1 MNIFLSFDHPLQKG
15 VKKKMPYITNVFARQ
30 VLDSRGFPTIEV
42 EVYCESGAKGR
53 AIVPSGASTGI
64 YEAHELRDEVKDCYL
79 GKSVFKAVNHVNDC
93 IQDELLGCDVTNQRY
108 IDDLLIQLDG
118 TKNKSKLGANAILGV
133 SLAVAACGANYYDMS
148 LYQYIGGC
156 NAHVLPIP
164 MMNIING
171 GAHADNPLDFQEFM
185 IVPVG
190 AHSMKQAVE
199 MGSTTFHH
207 LKKILKQKGL
217 NTSVGDEGG
226 FAPMLEDND
235 TALQCILEAIQAAGY
250 QPHEDICIAL
260 DVAASEFYHDG
271 LYHMQNKEYTSQ
283 ELITY
288 YENLCDRY
296 PIISIEDGLDQDDTD
311 GWQALTKHLSH
322 IMLVGD
328 DLFVTNKDRLQ
339 MGIDENIANA
349 ILIKVNQIGTL
360 TETLDAI
367 ELAKRHQYKIV
378 VSHRSGETEDTFI
391 ADLAVAT
398 NAGYIKTGS
407 LSRSE
412 RIAKYNQLLR
422 IEEELIPEQCYGI
435 EKSKSTFHK

>member
-1 MNIFLSFDHPLQKG
+1 
-15 VKKKMPYITNVFARQ
+15 MPYITNMFARQ

-42 EVYCESGAKGR
+42 EVYTESGAKGK

-64 YEAHELRDEVKDCYL
+64 YEAHELRDEQKDCYL
-79 GKSVFKAVNHVNDC
+79 GKSVFKAVNHVNDL
-93 IQDELLGCDVTNQRY
+93 IQDHLLGYDVTNQRL
-108 IDDLLIQLDG
+108 IDEELIKLDG
-118 TKNKSKLGANAILGV
+118 TQNKSKLGANAILGV
-133 SLAVAACGANYYDMS
+133 SLACATCASNYYDMP

-190 AHSMKQAVE
+190 AHSIQQAIE
-199 MGSTTFHH
+199 MGSTVFHH
-207 LKKILKQKGL
+207 LKKILKNKGL

-235 TALQCILEAIQAAGY
+235 EALKLIVEAIQNAGY
-250 QPHEDICIAL
+250 KAKDDICIAL

-271 LYHMQNKEYTSQ
+271 FYHMQGKNYTSS
-283 ELITY
+283 ELVTY
-288 YENLCDRY
+288 YQNLCSHY
-296 PIISIEDGLDQDDTD
+296 PIISIEDGLDQDDQE
-311 GWQALTKHLSH
+311 GWMALTKHLSS

-328 DLFVTNKDRLQ
+328 DLFVTNKQRLQ

-367 ELAKRHQYKIV
+367 ELAKQHQYKVI

-407 LSRSE
+407 MSRSE

-422 IEEELIPEQCYGI
+422 IEEVLLPTQCYGNQ
-435 EKSKSTFHK
+435 

>member
-1 MNIFLSFDHPLQKG
+1 
-15 VKKKMPYITNVFARQ
+15 MPYITNIFARQ

-42 EVYCESGAKGR
+42 EVHCDSGDMGK

-64 YEAHELRDEVKDCYL
+64 YEAHELRDGNKECFL
-79 GKSVFKAVNHVNDC
+79 GKSVFKAVNHVNDI
-93 IQDELLGCDVTNQRY
+93 IQNHLLGFDVARQRL
-108 IDDLLIQLDG
+108 IDQELIQLDG
-118 TKNKSKLGANAILGV
+118 TPNKSHLGANAILGV
-133 SLAVAACGANYYDMS
+133 SLACANCASHYYDIP

-156 NAHVLPIP
+156 NAHILPIP

-190 AHSMKQAVE
+190 AHSIKQALE
-199 MGSTTFHH
+199 MGSTVFHH
-207 LKKILKQKGL
+207 LKNILKKKGL

-235 TALQCILEAIQAAGY
+235 TALQAIIEAIQAAGY
-250 QPHEDICIAL
+250 QPQEDICIAL
-260 DVAASEFYHDG
+260 DVASSEFYKDG
-271 LYHMQNKEYTSQ
+271 HYHMQGKDYTSQ

-288 YENLCDRY
+288 YQNLCQHY
-296 PIISIEDGLDQDDTD
+296 PIISIEDGLDQDDTE
-311 GWQALTKHLSH
+311 GWKNLTKELSS

-328 DLFVTNKDRLQ
+328 DLFVTNKERLQ
-339 MGIDENIANA
+339 MGIDAQIANA

-367 ELAKRHQYKIV
+367 ELAKRNQYKII

-398 NAGYIKTGS
+398 NAGFIKTGS

-412 RIAKYNQLLR
+412 RIAKYNQLIR
-422 IEEELIPEQCYGI
+422 IEEDIIPTQSYGF
-435 EKSKSTFHK
+435 KK

>member
-1 MNIFLSFDHPLQKG
+1 
-15 VKKKMPYITNVFARQ
+15 MPYITNMFARQ

-42 EVYCESGAKGR
+42 EVYTESGAKGK

-64 YEAHELRDEVKDCYL
+64 YEAHELRDEQKDCYL
-79 GKSVFKAVNHVNDC
+79 GKSVFKAVNHVNDL
-93 IQDELLGCDVTNQRY
+93 IQDHLLGYDVTNQRL
-108 IDDLLIQLDG
+108 IDEELIKLDG
-118 TKNKSKLGANAILGV
+118 TQNKSKLGANAILGV
-133 SLAVAACGANYYDMS
+133 SLACATCASNYYDMP

-190 AHSMKQAVE
+190 AHSIQQAIE
-199 MGSTTFHH
+199 MGSTVFHH
-207 LKKILKQKGL
+207 LKKILKNKGL

-235 TALQCILEAIQAAGY
+235 EALKLIVEAIQNAGY
-250 QPHEDICIAL
+250 KAKDDICIAL
-260 DVAASEFYHDG
+260 DVAASEFYHDCF
-271 LYHMQNKEYTSQ
+271 YHMQGKNYTSS
-283 ELITY
+283 ELVTY
-288 YENLCDRY
+288 YQNLCSHY
-296 PIISIEDGLDQDDTD
+296 PIISIEDGLDQDDQE
-311 GWQALTKHLSH
+311 GWMALTKHLSS

-328 DLFVTNKDRLQ
+328 DLFVTNKQRLQ

-367 ELAKRHQYKIV
+367 ELAKQHQYKVI

-407 LSRSE
+407 MSRSE

-422 IEEELIPEQCYGI
+422 IEEELIPTQCYGNQ
-435 EKSKSTFHK
+435 

>member
-1 MNIFLSFDHPLQKG
+1 MSIINKKG
-15 VKKKMPYITNVFARQ
+15 VEQTMPYITNIFARQ

-42 EVYCESGAKGR
+42 EVYTESGAKGR

-79 GKSVFKAVNHVNDC
+79 GKSVFKAINNVNET
-93 IQDELLGCDVTNQRY
+93 IQDHMLGFDVTEQRL
-108 IDDLLIQLDG
+108 IDEELIRLDG
-118 TKNKSKLGANAILGV
+118 TANKSKLGANAILGV
-133 SLAVAACGANYYDMS
+133 SLACADCASDYYKMP

-185 IVPVG
+185 IVPIG
-190 AHSMKQAVE
+190 AHSMKQAIE
-199 MGSTTFHH
+199 MGSTIFHH
-207 LKKILKQKGL
+207 LKKILNEKHL
-217 NTSVGDEGG
+217 NTAVGDEGG

-235 TALQCILEAIQAAGY
+235 TALQCIVDAIQSAGFK
-250 QPHEDICIAL
+250 PKHDVAIAL

-271 LYHMQNKEYTSQ
+271 TYHLQGKVLSSSEM
-283 ELITY
+283 ITY
-288 YENLCDRY
+288 YENLCSHY
-296 PIISIEDGLDQDDTD
+296 PIISIEDGLDQDDYE
-311 GWQALTKHLSH
+311 GWQSLTSKLSS

-328 DLFVTNKDRLQ
+328 DLFVTNKERLQ
-339 MGIDENIANA
+339 MGIQKNIANA

-367 ELAKRHQYKIV
+367 ELAKRHQYDII

-391 ADLAVAT
+391 ADLSVAT
-398 NAGYIKTGS
+398 NAGFIKTGS
-407 LSRSE
+407 MSRSE

-422 IEEELIPEQCYGI
+422 IEEELIPTQCYGFQSK
-435 EKSKSTFHK
+435 EK

>member
-1 MNIFLSFDHPLQKG
+1 
-15 VKKKMPYITNVFARQ
+15 MPYITNIFARQ

-42 EVYCESGAKGR
+42 EVHCDSGDMGK

-64 YEAHELRDEVKDCYL
+64 YEAHELRDGNKECFL
-79 GKSVFKAVNHVNDC
+79 GKSVFKAVNHVNDI
-93 IQDELLGCDVTNQRY
+93 IQNHLLGFDVTRQRL
-108 IDDLLIQLDG
+108 IDQELIQLDG
-118 TKNKSKLGANAILGV
+118 TPNKSHLGANAILGV
-133 SLAVAACGANYYDMS
+133 SLACANCASHYYDIP

-156 NAHVLPIP
+156 NAHILPIP

-190 AHSMKQAVE
+190 AHSIKQALE
-199 MGSTTFHH
+199 MGSTVFHH
-207 LKKILKQKGL
+207 LKNILKKKSL

-235 TALQCILEAIQAAGY
+235 TALQAIIEAIQAAGY
-250 QPHEDICIAL
+250 QPQEDICIAL
-260 DVAASEFYHDG
+260 DVASSEFYKDG
-271 LYHMQNKEYTSQ
+271 HYHMQGKDYTSQ

-288 YENLCDRY
+288 YQNLCQHY
-296 PIISIEDGLDQDDTD
+296 PIISIEDGLDQDDTE
-311 GWQALTKHLSH
+311 GWKNLTKELSS

-328 DLFVTNKDRLQ
+328 DLFVTNKERLQ
-339 MGIDENIANA
+339 MGIDAQIANA

-367 ELAKRHQYKIV
+367 ELAKRNQYKII

-398 NAGYIKTGS
+398 NAGFIKTGS

-412 RIAKYNQLLR
+412 RIAKYNQLIR
-422 IEEELIPEQCYGI
+422 IEEDIIPTQSYGF
-435 EKSKSTFHK
+435 KK

>member
-1 MNIFLSFDHPLQKG
+1 
-15 VKKKMPYITNVFARQ
+15 MPYITNIFARQ

-42 EVYCESGAKGR
+42 EVYSESGAKGK

-64 YEAHELRDEVKDCYL
+64 YEAHELRDGNHDCYL
-79 GKSVFKAVNHVNDC
+79 GKSVFKAVHNVNEI
-93 IQDELLGCDVTNQRY
+93 IQEHLMGFDVTDQRL
-108 IDDLLIQLDG
+108 IDEELIKLDG

-133 SLAVAACGANYYDMS
+133 SLACAVCASEYYEMP

-156 NAHVLPIP
+156 NAHILPIP

-190 AHSMKQAVE
+190 AHSIQQAIE
-199 MGSTTFHH
+199 MGSTVFHH
-207 LKKILKQKGL
+207 LKNILKEKNL

-235 TALQCILEAIQAAGY
+235 TALQLIIEAITKAGY
-250 QPHEDICIAL
+250 QPKEDVCIAL
-260 DVAASEFYHDG
+260 DVAASEFYQDG
-271 LYHMQNKEYTSQ
+271 QYHMQGKNYSSS
-283 ELITY
+283 ELIAY
-288 YENLCDRY
+288 YKDICSRY
-296 PIISIEDGLDQDDTD
+296 PIISIEDGLDQDDQE
-311 GWQALTKHLSH
+311 GWIALTKELSQ

-328 DLFVTNKDRLQ
+328 DLFVTNKERLK
-339 MGIDENIANA
+339 MGIEENIANA

-367 ELAKRHQYKIV
+367 EMAKRHHYSII

-398 NAGYIKTGS
+398 NAGFIKTGS
-407 LSRSE
+407 MSRSE
-412 RIAKYNQLLR
+412 RIAKYNQLIR
-422 IEEELIPEQCYGI
+422 IEEELIPNQCYGL
-435 EKSKSTFHK
+435 

>member
-1 MNIFLSFDHPLQKG
+1 
-15 VKKKMPYITNVFARQ
+15 MPYITNMFARQ

-42 EVYCESGAKGR
+42 EVYTESGAKGK

-64 YEAHELRDEVKDCYL
+64 YEAHELRDEQKDCYL
-79 GKSVFKAVNHVNDC
+79 GKSVFKAVNHVNDL
-93 IQDELLGCDVTNQRY
+93 IQDHLLGYDVTNQR
-108 IDDLLIQLDG
+108 LINEELIKLDG
-118 TKNKSKLGANAILGV
+118 TQNKSKLGANAILGV
-133 SLAVAACGANYYDMS
+133 SLACATCASNYYDMP

-190 AHSMKQAVE
+190 AHSIQQAIE
-199 MGSTTFHH
+199 MGSTVFHH
-207 LKKILKQKGL
+207 LKKILKNKGL

-235 TALQCILEAIQAAGY
+235 EALKLIVEAIQNAGY
-250 QPHEDICIAL
+250 KAKDDICIAL

-271 LYHMQNKEYTSQ
+271 FYHMQGKNYTSS
-283 ELITY
+283 ELVTY
-288 YENLCDRY
+288 YQNLCSHY
-296 PIISIEDGLDQDDTD
+296 PIISIEDGLDQDDQE
-311 GWQALTKHLSH
+311 GWMALTKHLSS

-328 DLFVTNKDRLQ
+328 DLFVTNKQRLQ

-367 ELAKRHQYKIV
+367 ELAKQHQYKVI

-407 LSRSE
+407 MSRSE

-422 IEEELIPEQCYGI
+422 IEEELIPTQCYGNQ
-435 EKSKSTFHK
+435 

>member
-1 MNIFLSFDHPLQKG
+1 
-15 VKKKMPYITNVFARQ
+15 MPYITNMFAKQ

-42 EVYCESGAKGR
+42 EVYTESGAKGK

-64 YEAHELRDEVKDCYL
+64 YEAHELRDEQKDCYL
-79 GKSVFKAVNHVNDC
+79 GKSVFKAVNHVNDL
-93 IQDELLGCDVTNQRY
+93 IQDHLLGYDVTNQRL
-108 IDDLLIQLDG
+108 IDEELIKLDG
-118 TKNKSKLGANAILGV
+118 TQNKSKLGANAILGV
-133 SLAVAACGANYYDMS
+133 SLACATCASDYYDMP

-190 AHSMKQAVE
+190 AHSIQQAIE
-199 MGSTTFHH
+199 MGSTVFHH
-207 LKKILKQKGL
+207 LKKILKNKGL

-235 TALQCILEAIQAAGY
+235 EALKLIVEAIQNAGY
-250 QPHEDICIAL
+250 KAKDDICIAL

-271 LYHMQNKEYTSQ
+271 LYHMQGKNYTSS
-283 ELITY
+283 ELVTY
-288 YENLCDRY
+288 YQNLCSHY
-296 PIISIEDGLDQDDTD
+296 PIISIEDGLDQDDQE
-311 GWQALTKHLSH
+311 GWMALTKHLSS

-328 DLFVTNKDRLQ
+328 DLFVTNKQRLQ

-367 ELAKRHQYKIV
+367 ELAKQHQYKVI

-407 LSRSE
+407 MSRSE

-422 IEEELIPEQCYGI
+422 IEEELIPTQCYGNQ
-435 EKSKSTFHK
+435 

>member
-1 MNIFLSFDHPLQKG
+1 
-15 VKKKMPYITNVFARQ
+15 MPYITNMFARQ

-42 EVYCESGAKGR
+42 EVYTESGAKGK

-64 YEAHELRDEVKDCYL
+64 YEAHELRDEQKDCYL
-79 GKSVFKAVNHVNDC
+79 GKSVFKAVNHVNDL
-93 IQDELLGCDVTNQRY
+93 IQDHLLGYDVTNQRL
-108 IDDLLIQLDG
+108 IDEELIKLDG
-118 TKNKSKLGANAILGV
+118 TQNKSKLGANAILGV
-133 SLAVAACGANYYDMS
+133 SLACATCASNYYDMP
-148 LYQYIGGC
+148 LYQYIGGY

-190 AHSMKQAVE
+190 AHSIQQAIE
-199 MGSTTFHH
+199 MGSTVFHH
-207 LKKILKQKGL
+207 LKKILKNKGL

-235 TALQCILEAIQAAGY
+235 EALKLIVEAIQNAGY
-250 QPHEDICIAL
+250 KAKDDICIAL

-271 LYHMQNKEYTSQ
+271 FYHMQGKNYTSS
-283 ELITY
+283 ELVTY
-288 YENLCDRY
+288 YQNLCSHY
-296 PIISIEDGLDQDDTD
+296 PIISIEDGLDQDDQE
-311 GWQALTKHLSH
+311 GWMALTKHLSS

-328 DLFVTNKDRLQ
+328 DLFVTNKQRLQ

-367 ELAKRHQYKIV
+367 ELAKQHQYKVI

-407 LSRSE
+407 MSRSE

-422 IEEELIPEQCYGI
+422 IEEELIPTQCYGNQ
-435 EKSKSTFHK
+435 

>member
-1 MNIFLSFDHPLQKG
+1 
-15 VKKKMPYITNVFARQ
+15 MPYITNIFARQ

-42 EVYCESGAKGR
+42 EVYSESGAKGR

-64 YEAHELRDEVKDCYL
+64 YEAHELRDGVKDCYL
-79 GKSVFKAVNHVNDC
+79 GKSVFKAVNHVNDI
-93 IQDELLGCDVTNQRY
+93 IQDELLGFDVTNQRL
-108 IDDLLIQLDG
+108 IDEELIRLDG
-118 TKNKSKLGANAILGV
+118 TSNKSKLGANAILGV
-133 SLAVAACGANYYDMS
+133 SLACANCAADYYDMP
-148 LYQYIGGC
+148 LFQYIGGC

-190 AHSMKQAVE
+190 AHSMKQAIE
-199 MGSTTFHH
+199 MGSTVFHH
-207 LKKILKQKGL
+207 LKTILKEKGL
-217 NTSVGDEGG
+217 NTGVGDEGG

-235 TALQCILEAIQAAGY
+235 IALQSIVQAIEAAGY
-250 QPHEDICIAL
+250 QPQEDVAIAL

-271 LYHMQNKEYTSQ
+271 IYRMNEKDYTSL
-283 ELITY
+283 ELVTY
-288 YENLCDRY
+288 YQNLCSHY
-296 PIISIEDGLDQDDTD
+296 PIISIEDGLDQDDHE
-311 GWQALTKHLSH
+311 GWKALTKDLSK

-328 DLFVTNKDRLQ
+328 DLFVTNKERLK
-339 MGIDENIANA
+339 MGIQEKIANA

-367 ELAKRHQYKIV
+367 EMAKRHQYNII

-407 LSRSE
+407 MSRSE

-422 IEEELIPEQCYGI
+422 IEEELIPHQCYGI
-435 EKSKSTFHK
+435 E

>member
-1 MNIFLSFDHPLQKG
+1 MS
-15 VKKKMPYITNVFARQ
+15 YITNIFARQ

-42 EVYCESGAKGR
+42 EVHCDSGAMGK

-64 YEAHELRDEVKDCYL
+64 YEAHELRDGNNECFL
-79 GKSVFKAVNHVNDC
+79 GKSVFKAVNHVNDI
-93 IQDELLGCDVTNQRY
+93 IQDHLLGYDVTKQRL
-108 IDDLLIQLDG
+108 IDQELIELDG
-118 TKNKSKLGANAILGV
+118 TPNKSRLGANAILGV
-133 SLAVAACGANYYDMS
+133 SLACAVCASQYYEIP

-164 MMNIING
+164 MMNILNG

-185 IVPVG
+185 IVPIG
-190 AHSMKQAVE
+190 AHSMKQALE
-199 MGSTTFHH
+199 MGSTVFHH
-207 LKKILKQKGL
+207 LKTILKKKGL

-235 TALQCILEAIQAAGY
+235 TALQAIIEAIKAAGY
-250 QPHEDICIAL
+250 QPKEDICIAL
-260 DVAASEFYHDG
+260 DVASSEFYKDG
-271 LYHMQNKEYTSQ
+271 LYHMQGKDYTSD

-288 YENLCDRY
+288 YQNLCAHY
-296 PIISIEDGLDQDDTD
+296 PIISIEDGLDQDDSE
-311 GWQALTKHLSH
+311 GWKKLTKDLSS

-328 DLFVTNKDRLQ
+328 DLFVTNKERLQ
-339 MGIDENIANA
+339 MGIENEIANA

-367 ELAKRHQYKIV
+367 ELAKRHQYKII

-398 NAGYIKTGS
+398 NAGFIKTGS

-422 IEEELIPEQCYGI
+422 IEEEIIPTQSYG
-435 EKSKSTFHK
+435 K

>member
-1 MNIFLSFDHPLQKG
+1 
-15 VKKKMPYITNVFARQ
+15 MPYISNVFARQ

-42 EVYCESGAKGR
+42 EVYTESGAKGK

-64 YEAHELRDEVKDCYL
+64 YEAHELRDESKECYL
-79 GKSVFKAVNHVNDC
+79 GKSVFKAVNHVNDI
-93 IQDELLGCDVTNQRY
+93 IQNELLGLDVTDQRI
-108 IDDLLIQLDG
+108 IDEELIKLDG

-133 SLAVAACGANYYDMS
+133 SLACAVCAADYYDMP

-164 MMNIING
+164 MMNILNG

-185 IVPVG
+185 IVPIG
-190 AHSMKQAVE
+190 AHSMKQALE
-199 MGSTTFHH
+199 MGSTIFHH
-207 LKKILKQKGL
+207 LKKILKDKGL

-235 TALQCILEAIQAAGY
+235 TALQYIIQAIEKAGY
-250 QPHEDICIAL
+250 KPKEDVCIAL
-260 DVAASEFYHDG
+260 DVASSEFYNNG
-271 LYHMQNKEYTSQ
+271 KYHMQNKDYTSSEMIQYYQ
-283 ELITY
+283 EL
-288 YENLCDRY
+288 CQKY
-296 PIISIEDGLDQDDTD
+296 PIISIEDGLDQDDQE
-311 GWQALTKHLSH
+311 GWMALTKELSQ

-328 DLFVTNKDRLQ
+328 DLFVTNKQRLK
-339 MGIDENIANA
+339 MGIESNIANA

-367 ELAKRHQYKIV
+367 ELAKRHQYNII

-407 LSRSE
+407 MSRSE

-422 IEEELIPEQCYGI
+422 IEEELLPESKYGYND
-435 EKSKSTFHK
+435 

>member
-1 MNIFLSFDHPLQKG
+1 
-15 VKKKMPYITNVFARQ
+15 MP
-30 VLDSRGFPTIEV
+30 
-42 EVYCESGAKGR
+42 
-53 AIVPSGASTGI
+53 
-64 YEAHELRDEVKDCYL
+64 
-79 GKSVFKAVNHVNDC
+79 
-93 IQDELLGCDVTNQRY
+93 
-108 IDDLLIQLDG
+108 
-118 TKNKSKLGANAILGV
+118 
-133 SLAVAACGANYYDMS
+133 

-190 AHSMKQAVE
+190 AHSIQQAIE
-199 MGSTTFHH
+199 MGSTVFHH
-207 LKKILKQKGL
+207 LKKILKNKGL

-226 FAPMLEDND
+226 FAPML
-235 TALQCILEAIQAAGY
+235 
-250 QPHEDICIAL
+250 

-271 LYHMQNKEYTSQ
+271 FYHMQGKNYTSS
-283 ELITY
+283 ELVTY
-288 YENLCDRY
+288 YQNLCSHY
-296 PIISIEDGLDQDDTD
+296 PIISIEDGLDQDDQE
-311 GWQALTKHLSH
+311 GWMALTKHLSS

-328 DLFVTNKDRLQ
+328 DLFVTNKQRLQ

-367 ELAKRHQYKIV
+367 ELAKQHQYKVI

-407 LSRSE
+407 MSRSE

-422 IEEELIPEQCYGI
+422 IEEELIPTQCYGNQ
-435 EKSKSTFHK
+435 

>member
-1 MNIFLSFDHPLQKG
+1 G
-15 VKKKMPYITNVFARQ
+15 Y
-30 VLDSRGFPTIEV
+30 
-42 EVYCESGAKGR
+42 
-53 AIVPSGASTGI
+53 
-64 YEAHELRDEVKDCYL
+64 
-79 GKSVFKAVNHVNDC
+79 
-93 IQDELLGCDVTNQRY
+93 DVTNQRL
-108 IDDLLIQLDG
+108 IDEELIKLDG
-118 TKNKSKLGANAILGV
+118 TQNKSKLGANAILGV
-133 SLAVAACGANYYDMS
+133 SLACATCASDYYDMP

-190 AHSMKQAVE
+190 AHSIQQAIE
-199 MGSTTFHH
+199 MGSTVFHH
-207 LKKILKQKGL
+207 LKKILKNKGL

-235 TALQCILEAIQAAGY
+235 EALKLIVEAIQNAGY
-250 QPHEDICIAL
+250 KAKDDICIAL

-271 LYHMQNKEYTSQ
+271 FYHMQGKNYTSS
-283 ELITY
+283 ELVTY
-288 YENLCDRY
+288 YQNLCSHY
-296 PIISIEDGLDQDDTD
+296 PIISIEDGLDQDDQE
-311 GWQALTKHLSH
+311 GWMALTKHLSS

-328 DLFVTNKDRLQ
+328 DLFVTNKQRLQ

-367 ELAKRHQYKIV
+367 ELAKQHQYKVI

-407 LSRSE
+407 MSRSE

-422 IEEELIPEQCYGI
+422 IEEELIPTQCYGNQ
-435 EKSKSTFHK
+435 

>member
-1 MNIFLSFDHPLQKG
+1 
-15 VKKKMPYITNVFARQ
+15 MPYITNMFARQ

-42 EVYCESGAKGR
+42 EVYTESGAKGK
-53 AIVPSGASTGI
+53 AIVPSGASAGI
-64 YEAHELRDEVKDCYL
+64 YEAHELRDEQKDCYL
-79 GKSVFKAVNHVNDC
+79 GKSVFKAVNHVNDL
-93 IQDELLGCDVTNQRY
+93 IQDHLLGYDVTNQRL
-108 IDDLLIQLDG
+108 IDEELIKLDG
-118 TKNKSKLGANAILGV
+118 TQNKSKLGANAILGV
-133 SLAVAACGANYYDMS
+133 SLACATCASNYYDMP

-190 AHSMKQAVE
+190 AHSIQQAIE
-199 MGSTTFHH
+199 MGSTVFHH
-207 LKKILKQKGL
+207 LKKILKNKGL

-235 TALQCILEAIQAAGY
+235 EALKLIVEAIQNAGY
-250 QPHEDICIAL
+250 KAKDDICIAL

-271 LYHMQNKEYTSQ
+271 FYHMQGKNYTSS
-283 ELITY
+283 ELVTY
-288 YENLCDRY
+288 YQNLCSHY
-296 PIISIEDGLDQDDTD
+296 PIISIEDGLDQDDQE
-311 GWQALTKHLSH
+311 GWMALTKHLSS

-328 DLFVTNKDRLQ
+328 DLFVTNKQRLQ

-367 ELAKRHQYKIV
+367 ELAKQHQYKVI

-407 LSRSE
+407 MSRSE

-422 IEEELIPEQCYGI
+422 IEEELIPTQCYGNQ
-435 EKSKSTFHK
+435 

>member
-1 MNIFLSFDHPLQKG
+1 
-15 VKKKMPYITNVFARQ
+15 MPYITNIFARQ

-42 EVYCESGAKGR
+42 EVHCDSGDMGK

-64 YEAHELRDEVKDCYL
+64 YEAHELRDGNKECFL
-79 GKSVFKAVNHVNDC
+79 GKSVFKAVNHVNDI
-93 IQDELLGCDVTNQRY
+93 IQNHLLGFDVARQRL
-108 IDDLLIQLDG
+108 IDQELIQLDG
-118 TKNKSKLGANAILGV
+118 TPNKSHLGANAILGV
-133 SLAVAACGANYYDMS
+133 SLACANCASHYYDIP

-156 NAHVLPIP
+156 NAHILPIP

-190 AHSMKQAVE
+190 AHSIKQALE
-199 MGSTTFHH
+199 MGSTVFHH
-207 LKKILKQKGL
+207 LKNILKKKGL

-235 TALQCILEAIQAAGY
+235 NALQAIIEAIQAAGY
-250 QPHEDICIAL
+250 QPQEDICIAL
-260 DVAASEFYHDG
+260 DVASSEFYKDG
-271 LYHMQNKEYTSQ
+271 HYHMQGKDYTSQ

-288 YENLCDRY
+288 YQNLCQHY
-296 PIISIEDGLDQDDTD
+296 PIISIEDGLDQDDTE
-311 GWQALTKHLSH
+311 GWKNLTKELSS

-328 DLFVTNKDRLQ
+328 DLFVTNKERLQ
-339 MGIDENIANA
+339 MGIDAQIANA

-367 ELAKRHQYKIV
+367 ELAKRNQYKII

-398 NAGYIKTGS
+398 NAGFIKTGS

-412 RIAKYNQLLR
+412 RIAKYNQLIR
-422 IEEELIPEQCYGI
+422 IEEDIIPTQSYGF
-435 EKSKSTFHK
+435 KK

>member
-1 MNIFLSFDHPLQKG
+1 
-15 VKKKMPYITNVFARQ
+15 MPYITNIFARQ

-42 EVYCESGAKGR
+42 EVHCDSGDMGK

-64 YEAHELRDEVKDCYL
+64 YEAHELRDGNKECFL
-79 GKSVFKAVNHVNDC
+79 GKSVFKAVNHVNDI
-93 IQDELLGCDVTNQRY
+93 IQNHLLGFDVTRQRL
-108 IDDLLIQLDG
+108 IDQELIQLDG
-118 TKNKSKLGANAILGV
+118 TPNKSRLGANAILGV
-133 SLAVAACGANYYDMS
+133 SLACANCASHYYDIP

-156 NAHVLPIP
+156 NAHILPIP

-190 AHSMKQAVE
+190 AHSIKQALE
-199 MGSTTFHH
+199 MGSTVFHH
-207 LKKILKQKGL
+207 LKNILKKKGL

-235 TALQCILEAIQAAGY
+235 TALQAIIEAIQAAGY
-250 QPHEDICIAL
+250 QPQEDICIAL
-260 DVAASEFYHDG
+260 DVASSEFYKDG
-271 LYHMQNKEYTSQ
+271 HYHMQGKDYTSQ

-288 YENLCDRY
+288 YQNLCQHY
-296 PIISIEDGLDQDDTD
+296 PIISIEDGLDQDDTE
-311 GWQALTKHLSH
+311 GWKNLTKELSS

-328 DLFVTNKDRLQ
+328 DLFVTNKERLQ
-339 MGIDENIANA
+339 MGIDAQIANA

-367 ELAKRHQYKIV
+367 ELAKRNQYKII

-398 NAGYIKTGS
+398 NAGFIKTGS

-412 RIAKYNQLLR
+412 RIAKYNQLIR
-422 IEEELIPEQCYGI
+422 IEEDIIPTQSYGF
-435 EKSKSTFHK
+435 KK

>member
-1 MNIFLSFDHPLQKG
+1 
-15 VKKKMPYITNVFARQ
+15 MPYITNMFARQ

-42 EVYCESGAKGR
+42 EVYTESGAKGK

-64 YEAHELRDEVKDCYL
+64 YEAHELRDEQKDCYL
-79 GKSVFKAVNHVNDC
+79 GKSVFKAVNHVNDL
-93 IQDELLGCDVTNQRY
+93 IQDHLLGYDVTNQRL
-108 IDDLLIQLDG
+108 IDEELIKLDG
-118 TKNKSKLGANAILGV
+118 TQNKSKLGANAILGV
-133 SLAVAACGANYYDMS
+133 SLACATCASNYYDMP

-190 AHSMKQAVE
+190 AHSIQQAIE
-199 MGSTTFHH
+199 MGSTVFHH
-207 LKKILKQKGL
+207 LKKILKNKGL

-235 TALQCILEAIQAAGY
+235 EALKLIVEAIQNAGY
-250 QPHEDICIAL
+250 KAKDDICIAL

-271 LYHMQNKEYTSQ
+271 FYHMQGKNYTSS
-283 ELITY
+283 ELVTY
-288 YENLCDRY
+288 YQNLCSHY
-296 PIISIEDGLDQDDTD
+296 PIISIEDGLDQDDQE
-311 GWQALTKHLSH
+311 GWMALTKHLSS

-328 DLFVTNKDRLQ
+328 DLFVTNKQRLQ

-367 ELAKRHQYKIV
+367 ELAKQHQYKVI

-407 LSRSE
+407 MSRSE
-412 RIAKYNQLLR
+412 RIAIYNQLLR
-422 IEEELIPEQCYGI
+422 IEEELIPTQCYGNQ
-435 EKSKSTFHK
+435 

>member
-1 MNIFLSFDHPLQKG
+1 MGK
-15 VKKKMPYITNVFARQ
+15 
-30 VLDSRGFPTIEV
+30 
-42 EVYCESGAKGR
+42 

-64 YEAHELRDEVKDCYL
+64 YEAHELRDGNKECFL
-79 GKSVFKAVNHVNDC
+79 GKSVFKAVNHVNDI
-93 IQDELLGCDVTNQRY
+93 IQNHLLGFDVTRQRL
-108 IDDLLIQLDG
+108 IDQELIQLDG
-118 TKNKSKLGANAILGV
+118 TPNKSRLGANAILGV
-133 SLAVAACGANYYDMS
+133 SLACANCASHYYDIP

-156 NAHVLPIP
+156 NAHILPIP

-190 AHSMKQAVE
+190 AHSIKQALE
-199 MGSTTFHH
+199 MGSTVFHH
-207 LKKILKQKGL
+207 LKNILKKKGL

-235 TALQCILEAIQAAGY
+235 TALQAIIEAIQAAGY
-250 QPHEDICIAL
+250 QPQEDICIAL
-260 DVAASEFYHDG
+260 DVASSEFYKDG
-271 LYHMQNKEYTSQ
+271 HYHMQGKDYTSQ

-288 YENLCDRY
+288 YQNLCQHY
-296 PIISIEDGLDQDDTD
+296 PIISIEDGLDQDDTE
-311 GWQALTKHLSH
+311 GWKNLTKELSS

-328 DLFVTNKDRLQ
+328 DLFVTNKERLQ
-339 MGIDENIANA
+339 MGIDAQIANA

-367 ELAKRHQYKIV
+367 ELAKRNQYKII

-398 NAGYIKTGS
+398 NAGFIKTGS

-412 RIAKYNQLLR
+412 RIAKYNQLIR
-422 IEEELIPEQCYGI
+422 IEEDIIPTQSYGF
-435 EKSKSTFHK
+435 KK

>member
-1 MNIFLSFDHPLQKG
+1 M
-15 VKKKMPYITNVFARQ
+15 FARQ

-42 EVYCESGAKGR
+42 EVYTESGAKGK

-64 YEAHELRDEVKDCYL
+64 YEAHELRDEQKDCYL
-79 GKSVFKAVNHVNDC
+79 GKSVFKAVNHVNDL
-93 IQDELLGCDVTNQRY
+93 IQDHLLGYDVTNQRL
-108 IDDLLIQLDG
+108 IDEELIILDG
-118 TKNKSKLGANAILGV
+118 TQNKSKLGANAILGV
-133 SLAVAACGANYYDMS
+133 SLACATCASNYYDMP

-190 AHSMKQAVE
+190 AHSIQQAIE
-199 MGSTTFHH
+199 MGSTVFHH
-207 LKKILKQKGL
+207 LKKILKNKGL

-235 TALQCILEAIQAAGY
+235 EALKLIVEAIQNAGY
-250 QPHEDICIAL
+250 KAKDDICIAL

-271 LYHMQNKEYTSQ
+271 FYHMQGKNYTSS
-283 ELITY
+283 ELVTY
-288 YENLCDRY
+288 YQNLCSHY
-296 PIISIEDGLDQDDTD
+296 PIISIEDGLDQDDQE
-311 GWQALTKHLSH
+311 GWMALTKHLSS

-328 DLFVTNKDRLQ
+328 DLFVTNKQRLQ

-367 ELAKRHQYKIV
+367 ELAKQHQYKVI

-407 LSRSE
+407 MSRSE

-422 IEEELIPEQCYGI
+422 IEEELIPTQCYGNQ
-435 EKSKSTFHK
+435 

>member
-1 MNIFLSFDHPLQKG
+1 M
-15 VKKKMPYITNVFARQ
+15 FARQ

-42 EVYCESGAKGR
+42 EVYTESGAKGK

-64 YEAHELRDEVKDCYL
+64 YEAHELRDEQKDCYV
-79 GKSVFKAVNHVNDC
+79 GKSVFKAVNHVNDL
-93 IQDELLGCDVTNQRY
+93 IQDHLLGYDVTNQRL
-108 IDDLLIQLDG
+108 IDEELIKLDG
-118 TKNKSKLGANAILGV
+118 TQNKSKLGANAILGV
-133 SLAVAACGANYYDMS
+133 SLACATCASNYYDMP

-190 AHSMKQAVE
+190 AHSIQQAIE
-199 MGSTTFHH
+199 MGSTVFHH
-207 LKKILKQKGL
+207 LKKILKNKGL

-235 TALQCILEAIQAAGY
+235 EALKLIVEAIQNAGY
-250 QPHEDICIAL
+250 KAKDDICIAL

-271 LYHMQNKEYTSQ
+271 FYHMQGKNYTSS
-283 ELITY
+283 ELVTY
-288 YENLCDRY
+288 YQNLCSHY
-296 PIISIEDGLDQDDTD
+296 PIISIEDGLDQDDQE
-311 GWQALTKHLSH
+311 GWMALTKHLSS

-328 DLFVTNKDRLQ
+328 DLFVTNKQRLQ

-367 ELAKRHQYKIV
+367 ELAKQHQYKVI

-407 LSRSE
+407 MSRSE

-422 IEEELIPEQCYGI
+422 IEEELIPTQCYGNQ
-435 EKSKSTFHK
+435 

>member
-1 MNIFLSFDHPLQKG
+1 
-15 VKKKMPYITNVFARQ
+15 MPYISNIFARQ

-42 EVYCESGAKGR
+42 EVHCEDGVMGK

-64 YEAHELRDEVKDCYL
+64 YEAYELRDGNKDCFM
-79 GKSVFKAVNHVNDC
+79 GKSVFKAVNHVNET
-93 IQDELLGCDVTNQRY
+93 IQDHLLGYDVTKQRL
-108 IDDLLIQLDG
+108 IDKELIELDG
-118 TKNKSKLGANAILGV
+118 TPNKSRLGANAILGV
-133 SLAVAACGANYYDMS
+133 SLACADCASHYYDMP

-171 GAHADNPLDFQEFM
+171 GVHADNPLDFQEFM
-185 IVPVG
+185 IVPIG
-190 AHSMKQAVE
+190 AHSIKQALE
-199 MGSTTFHH
+199 MGSTVFHH
-207 LKKILKQKGL
+207 LKNILKRKGL

-235 TALQCILEAIQAAGY
+235 TALQAIIEAIETAGY
-250 QPHEDICIAL
+250 TPKEDICIAL
-260 DVAASEFYHDG
+260 DVASSEFYKDG
-271 LYHMQNKEYTSQ
+271 LYRIQGKNYTSQ

-288 YENLCDRY
+288 YQNLCKHY
-296 PIISIEDGLDQDDTD
+296 PIISIEDGLDQDDSE
-311 GWQALTKHLSH
+311 GWKALTQELSS

-328 DLFVTNKDRLQ
+328 DLFVTNKTRLKK
-339 MGIDENIANA
+339 GIEEKVANA

-360 TETLDAI
+360 TETLEAI
-367 ELAKRHQYKIV
+367 ELAKRHHYKII

-398 NAGYIKTGS
+398 NAGFIKTGS

-422 IEEELIPEQCYGI
+422 IEDDIIPTQTYG
-435 EKSKSTFHK
+435 E

>member
-1 MNIFLSFDHPLQKG
+1 
-15 VKKKMPYITNVFARQ
+15 MPYITNMFARQ

-42 EVYCESGAKGR
+42 EVYTESGAKGK

-64 YEAHELRDEVKDCYL
+64 YEAHELRDEQKDCYL
-79 GKSVFKAVNHVNDC
+79 GKSVFKAVNHVNDL
-93 IQDELLGCDVTNQRY
+93 IQDHLLGYDVTNQRL
-108 IDDLLIQLDG
+108 IDEELIKLNG
-118 TKNKSKLGANAILGV
+118 TQNKSKLGANAILGV
-133 SLAVAACGANYYDMS
+133 SLACATYASNYYDMP

-190 AHSMKQAVE
+190 AHSIQQAIE
-199 MGSTTFHH
+199 MGSTVFHH
-207 LKKILKQKGL
+207 LKKILKNKGL

-235 TALQCILEAIQAAGY
+235 EALKLIVEAIQNAGY
-250 QPHEDICIAL
+250 KAKDDICIAL

-271 LYHMQNKEYTSQ
+271 FYHMQGKNYTSS
-283 ELITY
+283 ELVTY
-288 YENLCDRY
+288 YQNLCSHY
-296 PIISIEDGLDQDDTD
+296 PIISIEDGLDQDDQE
-311 GWQALTKHLSH
+311 GWMALTKHLSS

-328 DLFVTNKDRLQ
+328 DLFVTNKQRLQ

-367 ELAKRHQYKIV
+367 ELAKQHQYKVI

-407 LSRSE
+407 MSRSE

-422 IEEELIPEQCYGI
+422 IEEELIPTQCYGNQ
-435 EKSKSTFHK
+435 

>member
-1 MNIFLSFDHPLQKG
+1 M
-15 VKKKMPYITNVFARQ
+15 FARQ

-42 EVYCESGAKGR
+42 EVYTESGAKGK
-53 AIVPSGASTGI
+53 AIVPSGASAGI
-64 YEAHELRDEVKDCYL
+64 YEAHELRDEQKDCYL
-79 GKSVFKAVNHVNDC
+79 GKSVFKAVNHVNDL
-93 IQDELLGCDVTNQRY
+93 IQDHLLGYDVTNQRL
-108 IDDLLIQLDG
+108 IDEELIKLDG
-118 TKNKSKLGANAILGV
+118 TQNKSKLGANAILGV
-133 SLAVAACGANYYDMS
+133 SLACATCASNYYDMP

-190 AHSMKQAVE
+190 AHSIQQAIE
-199 MGSTTFHH
+199 MGSTVFHH
-207 LKKILKQKGL
+207 LKKILKNKGL

-235 TALQCILEAIQAAGY
+235 EALKLIVEAIQNAGY
-250 QPHEDICIAL
+250 KAKDDICIAL

-271 LYHMQNKEYTSQ
+271 FYHMQGKNYTSS
-283 ELITY
+283 ELVTY
-288 YENLCDRY
+288 YQNLCSHY
-296 PIISIEDGLDQDDTD
+296 PIISIEDGLDQDDQE
-311 GWQALTKHLSH
+311 GWMALTKHLSS

-328 DLFVTNKDRLQ
+328 DLFVTNKQRLQ

-367 ELAKRHQYKIV
+367 ELAKQHQYKVI

-407 LSRSE
+407 MSRSE

-422 IEEELIPEQCYGI
+422 IEEELIPTQCYGNQ
-435 EKSKSTFHK
+435 